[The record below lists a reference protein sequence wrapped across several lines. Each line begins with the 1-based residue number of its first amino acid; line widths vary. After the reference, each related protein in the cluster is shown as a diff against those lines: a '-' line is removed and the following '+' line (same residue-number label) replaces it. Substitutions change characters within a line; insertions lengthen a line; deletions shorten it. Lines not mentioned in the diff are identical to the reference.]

1 MKTLDEIISAI
12 MADSENVGFTQ
23 VGIKPLVAAPETAR
37 IVIIGQAPGVRAQET
52 GIYFNDP
59 SGDNLREWLGINRE
73 TFYHSGL
80 IAVVPMD
87 FYYPGKARNGDLPPR
102 AGFAQKWHPD
112 ILRLMPKTELFILI
126 GAYAQHFYLKQKSSV
141 KVTDNVKHFRDFLP
155 DYFPLVHP
163 SPRNNIWQA
172 KNPWFKEEILP
183 ELRKRVSEILSQI

>member
-1 MKTLDEIISAI
+1 MLALHR
-12 MADSENVGFTQ
+12 
-23 VGIKPLVAAPETAR
+23 LVLSHSLQHQRPQELSSL
-37 IVIIGQAPGVRAQET
+37 VRRQGYAQET

-87 FYYPGKARNGDLPPR
+87 FYYPGKARSGDLPPR

-112 ILRLMPKTELFILI
+112 ILRLMPKAELFILI

-141 KVTDNVKHFRDFLP
+141 KVTDNVKHFGIFYQTTFQLCTPHLAIISGKLKIRGLRRKFCQN
-155 DYFPLVHP
+155 YERGLV
-163 SPRNNIWQA
+163 R
-172 KNPWFKEEILP
+172 F
-183 ELRKRVSEILSQI
+183 